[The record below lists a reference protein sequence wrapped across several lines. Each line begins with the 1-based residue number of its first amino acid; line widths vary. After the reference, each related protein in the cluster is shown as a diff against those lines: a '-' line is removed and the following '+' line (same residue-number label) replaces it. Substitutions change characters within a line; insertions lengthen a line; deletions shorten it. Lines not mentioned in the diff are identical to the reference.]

1 MPHSLSLHAS
11 LQHHCAALPCSAASQ
26 ITFQGAPPHELL
38 KLLKDGP
45 GKHTTVNAKRYHTK
59 ITKEIAHIQR
69 IRECQLYGLSLI
81 VSTFLS
87 VMIAVFNYIASR
99 IPGYD
104 EV

>member
-1 MPHSLSLHAS
+1 M
-11 LQHHCAALPCSAASQ
+11 
-26 ITFQGAPPHELL
+26 
-38 KLLKDGP
+38 LKDGP
-45 GKHTTVNAKRYHTK
+45 GKHTKVNAYRYQRK

-87 VMIAVFNYIASR
+87 VMIAFFNYIASR

-104 EV
+104 ET